1 MMKTTTQYGRATL
14 SALAGFT
21 MVASMAA
28 TPVVALAGEPAAD
41 GAAAAGGTEAPAQGT
56 AVESSQVMPADVEG
70 TFAYDQT
77 TLTSNDV
84 IKTFFQRVSQA
95 ICGATVPLVADN
107 PLGWQLSVT
116 GDVESAFTASVGDLA
131 NEESVNKVMTCTCG
145 GNPAGGRAIITADVK
160 GIPVEHLL
168 SRAGVSAEANAVTFV
183 SSDGTQQ
190 TFPLGYVV
198 GRHAVLSY
206 EINDEDLSAS
216 VGGNNQ
222 LWMTKTPANYF
233 VRDVVE
239 IVVSTEAE
247 APEAPGVAD
256 EHPNSPNAG
265 VLAGT
270 QD

>member
-1 MMKTTTQYGRATL
+1 MKTTTQRGRATI

-28 TPVVALAGEPAAD
+28 APAVALAGEPAAD
-41 GAAAAGGTEAPAQGT
+41 EPVAAGGTEAATNGT
-56 AVESSQVMPADVEG
+56 AVESAQVTPAQVEG
-70 TFAYDQT
+70 EFSFDQT
-77 TLTSNDV
+77 TITSNEV

-107 PLGWQLSVT
+107 PLGWKLSVS
-116 GDVESAFTASVGDLA
+116 GDVETAFTASVGDLA
-131 NEESVNKVMTCTCG
+131 NEESTSNVM
-145 GNPAGGRAIITADVK
+145 TADVT

-168 SRAGVSAEANAVTFV
+168 AKAGAAPGANAVTFV
-183 SSDGTQQ
+183 SADGTQQ

-216 VGGNNQ
+216 VGGSNQ

-239 IVVSTEAE
+239 IVVSTEDV
-247 APEAPGVAD
+247 APATPGAAD

-270 QD
+270 QG

>member
-1 MMKTTTQYGRATL
+1 M
-14 SALAGFT
+14 
-21 MVASMAA
+21 
-28 TPVVALAGEPAAD
+28 
-41 GAAAAGGTEAPAQGT
+41 
-56 AVESSQVMPADVEG
+56 
-70 TFAYDQT
+70 
-77 TLTSNDV
+77 
-84 IKTFFQRVSQA
+84 IKNFFQRVSQA

-107 PLGWQLSVT
+107 PLGWQLSVS

-131 NEESVNKVMTCTCG
+131 NEESTSKVMTCTCG
-145 GNPAGGRAIITADVK
+145 GNPAGGRAIVTAGVT

-168 SRAGVSAEANAVTFV
+168 AKAGAEPGANAVTFV
-183 SSDGTQQ
+183 SADGTRQ

-216 VGGNNQ
+216 VGGSNQ

-239 IVVSTEAE
+239 IVVSTEE
-247 APEAPGVAD
+247 VVPEAPGVAD

-270 QD
+270 QG

>member
-1 MMKTTTQYGRATL
+1 MKTTTQRGRATI
-14 SALAGFT
+14 SALAGVT

-28 TPVVALAGEPAAD
+28 APAVALAGEPAAD
-41 GAAAAGGTEAPAQGT
+41 EPVAAGGTEAATNGT
-56 AVESSQVMPADVEG
+56 AVESAQVTPAQVEG
-70 TFAYDQT
+70 EFSFDQT
-77 TLTSNDV
+77 TITSNEV

-107 PLGWQLSVT
+107 PLGWKLSVS
-116 GDVESAFTASVGDLA
+116 GDVETAFTASVGDLA
-131 NEESVNKVMTCTCG
+131 NEESTSNVMTCTCG
-145 GNPAGGRAIITADVK
+145 GNPAGGRAIVTADVT

-168 SRAGVSAEANAVTFV
+168 AKAGAAPGANAVTFV
-183 SSDGTQQ
+183 SADGTQQ

-216 VGGNNQ
+216 VGGSNQ

-239 IVVSTEAE
+239 IVVSTEE
-247 APEAPGVAD
+247 VVPEAPGVAD

-270 QD
+270 QG

>member
-1 MMKTTTQYGRATL
+1 MKTTTQYGRATL
-14 SALAGFT
+14 SALAGLT

-28 TPVVALAGEPAAD
+28 TPVAALASEPASGD
-41 GAAAAGGTEAPAQGT
+41 AAASGGTEAPAQGA
-56 AVESSQVMPADVEG
+56 AVESGQVVQAQVVGDF
-70 TFAYDQT
+70 TFDQT
-77 TLTSNDV
+77 AITSNEV

-107 PLGWQLSVT
+107 PLGWQLSVS
-116 GDVESAFTASVGDLA
+116 GDVDAAFTASVGDLA
-131 NEESVNKVMTCTCG
+131 GEELVNKVMTCTCG

-160 GIPVEHLL
+160 GIPVEYLL
-168 SRAGVSAEANAVTFV
+168 EKAGAAPGANAVTFV
-183 SSDGTQQ
+183 SSDGTRQ

-206 EINDEDLSAS
+206 EINDEDLSTS

-239 IVVSTEAE
+239 VVVSTEDVVPA
-247 APEAPGVAD
+247 APGEAD

-265 VLAGT
+265 VLAGS
-270 QD
+270 QE

>member
-1 MMKTTTQYGRATL
+1 MKTTTQRGRATI

-28 TPVVALAGEPAAD
+28 APAVALAGEPATD
-41 GAAAAGGTEAPAQGT
+41 EPVAAGGTEAATNGT
-56 AVESSQVMPADVEG
+56 AVESAQVTPAQVEG
-70 TFAYDQT
+70 EFSFDQT
-77 TLTSNDV
+77 TITSNEV

-107 PLGWQLSVT
+107 PLGWKLSVS
-116 GDVESAFTASVGDLA
+116 GDVETAFTASVGDLA
-131 NEESVNKVMTCTCG
+131 N
-145 GNPAGGRAIITADVK
+145 

-168 SRAGVSAEANAVTFV
+168 AKAGAAPGANAVTFV
-183 SSDGTQQ
+183 SADGTQQ

-216 VGGNNQ
+216 VGGSNQ

-239 IVVSTEAE
+239 IVVSTEDV
-247 APEAPGVAD
+247 APATPGAAD

-270 QD
+270 QG

>member
-1 MMKTTTQYGRATL
+1 MKTTTQRGRATI

-21 MVASMAA
+21 MV
-28 TPVVALAGEPAAD
+28 T
-41 GAAAAGGTEAPAQGT
+41 
-56 AVESSQVMPADVEG
+56 
-70 TFAYDQT
+70 
-77 TLTSNDV
+77 
-84 IKTFFQRVSQA
+84 
-95 ICGATVPLVADN
+95 
-107 PLGWQLSVT
+107 
-116 GDVESAFTASVGDLA
+116 
-131 NEESVNKVMTCTCG
+131 
-145 GNPAGGRAIITADVK
+145 

-168 SRAGVSAEANAVTFV
+168 AKAGAAPGANAVTFV
-183 SSDGTQQ
+183 SADGTQQ

-216 VGGNNQ
+216 VGGSNQ

-239 IVVSTEAE
+239 IVVSTEDV
-247 APEAPGVAD
+247 APATPGAAD

-270 QD
+270 QG

>member
-1 MMKTTTQYGRATL
+1 MKTTTQRGRATI

-28 TPVVALAGEPAAD
+28 APAVALAGEPAAD
-41 GAAAAGGTEAPAQGT
+41 EPVAAGGTEAATNGT
-56 AVESSQVMPADVEG
+56 AVESAQVTPAQVEG
-70 TFAYDQT
+70 EFSFDQT
-77 TLTSNDV
+77 TITSNEV

-107 PLGWQLSVT
+107 PLGWKLSVS
-116 GDVESAFTASVGDLA
+116 GDVETAFTASVGDLA
-131 NEESVNKVMTCTCG
+131 NEESTSNVMTCTCG
-145 GNPAGGRAIITADVK
+145 GNPAGGRAIVTADVT
-160 GIPVEHLL
+160 G
-168 SRAGVSAEANAVTFV
+168 ANAVTFV
-183 SSDGTQQ
+183 SADGTQQ

-216 VGGNNQ
+216 VGGSNQ

-239 IVVSTEAE
+239 IVVSTEDV
-247 APEAPGVAD
+247 APATPGAAD

-270 QD
+270 QG

>member
-1 MMKTTTQYGRATL
+1 MNYFWAFVVGGGICVIGQLLIDLTGLTPARILTGYVVAGVIL
-14 SALAGFT
+14 SAVGWYAPLAEF
-21 MVASMAA
+21 
-28 TPVVALAGEPAAD
+28 AG
-41 GAAAAGGTEAPAQGT
+41 
-56 AVESSQVMPADVEG
+56 
-70 TFAYDQT
+70 
-77 TLTSNDV
+77 
-84 IKTFFQRVSQA
+84 
-95 ICGATVPLVADN
+95 CGATVPLVADN
-107 PLGWQLSVT
+107 PLGWQLSVS

-131 NEESVNKVMTCTCG
+131 NEESTSKVMTCTCG
-145 GNPAGGRAIITADVK
+145 GNPAGGRAIVTADVT

-168 SRAGVSAEANAVTFV
+168 AKAGAEPGANAVTFV
-183 SSDGTQQ
+183 SADGTQQ

-216 VGGNNQ
+216 VGGSNQ

-239 IVVSTEAE
+239 IVVSTEDV
-247 APEAPGVAD
+247 APATPGAAD

-270 QD
+270 QG

>member
-1 MMKTTTQYGRATL
+1 MMKTTTNHGRATL

-41 GAAAAGGTEAPAQGT
+41 GSAAAGGTEAPAQGT

-84 IKTFFQRVSQA
+84 IKTFFRRVSQA

-116 GDVESAFTASVGDLA
+116 GDVESAFSASVGDLA

-145 GNPAGGRAIITADVK
+145 GNPAGGRAIVTADVK

-168 SRAGVSAEANAVTFV
+168 SRAGVSAGANAVTFV

-270 QD
+270 QG

>member
-1 MMKTTTQYGRATL
+1 MKTTTQRGRATI

-28 TPVVALAGEPAAD
+28 APAVALAGEPAAD
-41 GAAAAGGTEAPAQGT
+41 EPVAAGGTEAATNGT
-56 AVESSQVMPADVEG
+56 AVESAQVTPAQVEG
-70 TFAYDQT
+70 EFSFDQT
-77 TLTSNDV
+77 TITSNEV

-107 PLGWQLSVT
+107 PLGWKLSVS
-116 GDVESAFTASVGDLA
+116 GDV
-131 NEESVNKVMTCTCG
+131 
-145 GNPAGGRAIITADVK
+145 
-160 GIPVEHLL
+160 
-168 SRAGVSAEANAVTFV
+168 
-183 SSDGTQQ
+183 TQQ

-216 VGGNNQ
+216 VGGSNQ

-239 IVVSTEAE
+239 IVVSTEDV
-247 APEAPGVAD
+247 APATPGAAD

-270 QD
+270 QG

>member
-1 MMKTTTQYGRATL
+1 MMKTTTHRGRATV

-28 TPVVALAGEPAAD
+28 APAAALAEEPAAD
-41 GAAAAGGTEAPAQGT
+41 GSAAPRGTEAAT
-56 AVESSQVMPADVEG
+56 NSATIESAQVMSDQVEG
-70 TFAYDQT
+70 EFSYDQT
-77 TLTSNDV
+77 AITSNEA

-95 ICGATVPLVADN
+95 ICGATAPLVADN
-107 PLGWQLSVT
+107 PLGWRLSVT
-116 GDVESAFTASVGDLA
+116 GDVEAAFTASVGDLA
-131 NEESVNKVMTCTCG
+131 NEESTSKVMTCTCG
-145 GNPAGGRAIITADVK
+145 GNPAGGRAIVTADVT

-168 SRAGVSAEANAVTFV
+168 AKAGAAPGANAVTFV
-183 SSDGTQQ
+183 SADGTRQ

-222 LWMTKTPANYF
+222 LWMTRTPANYF

-239 IVVSTEAE
+239 IAVSTEE
-247 APEAPGVAD
+247 VAPEAPGAAD

-270 QD
+270 QG